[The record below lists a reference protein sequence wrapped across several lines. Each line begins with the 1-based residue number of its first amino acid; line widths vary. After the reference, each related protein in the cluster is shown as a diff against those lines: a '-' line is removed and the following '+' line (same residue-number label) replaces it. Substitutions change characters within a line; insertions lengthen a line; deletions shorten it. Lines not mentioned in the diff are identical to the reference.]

1 VRALALL
8 ALTLVGCASM
18 HGPLDVI
25 TPDEFTLGQG
35 STVMDGGIFDNYG
48 VHDFGFDAESES
60 TYAALT
66 WDIPS
71 FQDEGLTTEERR
83 AIRDFYA
90 MVDAEEEEVEAAD
103 TKPKLLDGANPP
115 PPAWLPFT
123 LIGVG
128 LVIVLGF
135 ALYSRRR
142 EQW

>member
-1 VRALALL
+1 MRALALL

-18 HGPLDVI
+18 HGPLDVL

-35 STVMDGGIFDNYG
+35 SSDYAWAGGHLGSDPAYSYEGKN
-48 VHDFGFDAESES
+48 DS

-90 MVDAEEEEVEAAD
+90 TVDAEEEEVEAAD
-103 TKPKLLDGANPP
+103 TKTKLLDGANPP